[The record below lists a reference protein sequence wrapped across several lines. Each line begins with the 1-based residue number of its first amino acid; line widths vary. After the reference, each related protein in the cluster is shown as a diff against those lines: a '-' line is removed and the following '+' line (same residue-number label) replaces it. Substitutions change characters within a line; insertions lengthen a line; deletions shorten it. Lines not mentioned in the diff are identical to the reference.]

1 MNNTPPA
8 FNTRGKTKIATMATN
23 DPNAIASVQ
32 EDASFIDLSDRFEGT
47 KSSGDKTVG
56 NREEDG
62 AKSATPTAGSK
73 TGAMPKQNTGTKVTQ
88 SVLLRPPT
96 LSFPRP
102 PPFHNF
108 SNQAT
113 AQLPKTN
120 QIRDE
125 IAPMIKEM
133 MGEAKEVLLGEMRT
147 NMQEIMNSLRNS
159 NGEMGAGGRENRA
172 RVPYKRRRHNISSE
186 SMESRRSIPR
196 NELVS
201 ENVNSN
207 GNSNVIRD
215 VNRNTRN
222 PMRPSVGPLPAFT
235 AQLHQRQSQAAQ
247 QARHNAYSESVPIEN
262 QVRNS
267 GVRSELNIEKWGISF
282 QGFRDSM
289 TIEDFLFRL
298 EYLKEKY
305 GCSWGDILRD
315 FHRLLGG
322 EAREWYWL
330 YIRTNRNVDWP
341 TLQFALQRQFASQLT
356 DFELM
361 REINER
367 KQKPG
372 ESIDEYFHAIGILR
386 SRLRNQIPEYEMVRL
401 VKGNLRESLAKLV
414 YPIAVYSVEQ
424 LRMECKEVERCFP
437 RRDRVQQSGFAP
449 RSYQVHEITP
459 IQTDEQ
465 ESPRDE
471 GQVPVEEVRYQRVTK
486 HPPSRDQSSRKNT
499 CWNCG
504 LEGHLF
510 TDCMSLHRR
519 IFCFKCGKPEVITPK
534 CSVCNP
540 TGNAHRNAMT
550 AGVSRSTQCPQEQMR
565 QPAQL

>member
-1 MNNTPPA
+1 M
-8 FNTRGKTKIATMATN
+8 
-23 DPNAIASVQ
+23 
-32 EDASFIDLSDRFEGT
+32 
-47 KSSGDKTVG
+47 
-56 NREEDG
+56 
-62 AKSATPTAGSK
+62 
-73 TGAMPKQNTGTKVTQ
+73 
-88 SVLLRPPT
+88 
-96 LSFPRP
+96 
-102 PPFHNF
+102 
-108 SNQAT
+108 
-113 AQLPKTN
+113 
-120 QIRDE
+120 
-125 IAPMIKEM
+125 
-133 MGEAKEVLLGEMRT
+133 
-147 NMQEIMNSLRNS
+147 
-159 NGEMGAGGRENRA
+159 
-172 RVPYKRRRHNISSE
+172 
-186 SMESRRSIPR
+186 
-196 NELVS
+196 
-201 ENVNSN
+201 
-207 GNSNVIRD
+207 
-215 VNRNTRN
+215 
-222 PMRPSVGPLPAFT
+222 
-235 AQLHQRQSQAAQ
+235 
-247 QARHNAYSESVPIEN
+247 
-262 QVRNS
+262 
-267 GVRSELNIEKWGISF
+267 
-282 QGFRDSM
+282 
-289 TIEDFLFRL
+289 FRL

-519 IFCFKCGKPEVITPK
+519 ILF
-534 CSVCNP
+534 
-540 TGNAHRNAMT
+540 
-550 AGVSRSTQCPQEQMR
+550 
-565 QPAQL
+565 